1 VPPGKS
7 ETLEAA
13 FDPAAISAKLK
24 TYLDGYAKDNDR
36 FGPITFLSTDTA
48 MQPSHLYVA
57 AWVQDRKTHRVLD
70 AAIVPVETSNAS
82 ASKHS
87 DSAEN
92 GGN

>member
-1 VPPGKS
+1 
-7 ETLEAA
+7 
-13 FDPAAISAKLK
+13 
-24 TYLDGYAKDNDR
+24 
-36 FGPITFLSTDTA
+36 
-48 MQPSHLYVA
+48 
-57 AWVQDRKTHRVLD
+57 VQDRKTHRVLD